1 MSLFVKYKCQSAEG
15 SFKGTFS
22 VRCQYAALF
31 TQYSEKEKIQY
42 LLPRRVLPEIKK
54 LAWYVCECV
63 CV

>member
-54 LAWYVCECV
+54 LA
-63 CV
+63 